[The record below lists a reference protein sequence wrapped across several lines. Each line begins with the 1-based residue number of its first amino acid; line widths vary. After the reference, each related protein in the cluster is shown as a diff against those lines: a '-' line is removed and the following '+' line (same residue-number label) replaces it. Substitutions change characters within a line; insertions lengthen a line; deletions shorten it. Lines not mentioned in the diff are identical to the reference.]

1 MKEIEWIKFPHDLTA
16 YIIRDK
22 YERQRLATEI
32 YNTLKKLFDKDPAIN
47 EYLFM
52 KKIIIIKHKGA
63 PIFFK
68 SMSKIF
74 IQRGRSI

>member
-32 YNTLKKLFDKDPAIN
+32 YNTLKN
-47 EYLFM
+47 YLI
-52 KKIIIIKHKGA
+52 KIR
-63 PIFFK
+63 
-68 SMSKIF
+68 
-74 IQRGRSI
+74 Q